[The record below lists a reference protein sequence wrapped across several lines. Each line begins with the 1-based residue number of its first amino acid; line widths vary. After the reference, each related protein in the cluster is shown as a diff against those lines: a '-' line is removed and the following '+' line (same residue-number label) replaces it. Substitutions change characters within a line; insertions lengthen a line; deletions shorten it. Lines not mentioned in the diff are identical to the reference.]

1 MLIKN
6 QLEKDKEWLKLKQD
20 FLAIKVTLSLEDY
33 QNLLT
38 YQRQVCKQLEW
49 VELDPSK
56 LRKIII
62 PIIESGYL
70 HAQNYIDTLRM
81 IIRSY
86 YMVRS
91 QNDWRL
97 SDTRLSELVAI
108 AFKQTKGQYTSIMDE
123 LLILLDREVSMDGDQ

>member
-1 MLIKN
+1 MLIKK
-6 QLEKDKEWLKLKQD
+6 QVEKDKEWLKLKQD
-20 FLAIKVTLSLEDY
+20 FLVIKVTLSLEDY
-33 QNLLT
+33 QNLVT

-49 VELDPSK
+49 VELDPAK
-56 LRKIII
+56 MRKMII

-70 HAQNYIDTLRM
+70 HDQNYIDTLRM

-97 SDTRLSELVAI
+97 SDDRLSELVAI

-123 LLILLDREVSMDGDQ
+123 LLILLDQEVGQHENQ

>member
-1 MLIKN
+1 MLIKK
-6 QLEKDKEWLKLKQD
+6 QVEKDKEWLKLKQE

-38 YQRQVCKQLEW
+38 YQTQVCKQLEW

-70 HAQNYIDTLRM
+70 HDQNYIDTLRM

-97 SDTRLSELVAI
+97 SDTRLSELVTI

-123 LLILLDREVSMDGDQ
+123 LLILLDQEVSMDGD

>member
-1 MLIKN
+1 MLIKK
-6 QLEKDKEWLKLKQD
+6 QVEKDKEWLKLKED

-38 YQRQVCKQLEW
+38 YQGQVCKQLEW
-49 VELDPSK
+49 VELDPAK
-56 LRKIII
+56 MREIII
-62 PIIESGYL
+62 PIIESGYR
-70 HAQNYIDTLRM
+70 HDQNYIDTLRM

-97 SDTRLSELVAI
+97 SDDRLSELVTI
-108 AFKQTKGQYTSIMDE
+108 AFKQTKDQYASIMDE
-123 LLILLDREVSMDGDQ
+123 LLILLDQEVDQHED

>member
-1 MLIKN
+1 MLIKK
-6 QLEKDKEWLKLKQD
+6 QVEKDKEWLKLKQE

-38 YQRQVCKQLEW
+38 YQTQVCKQLEW

-70 HAQNYIDTLRM
+70 HHQNYIDTLRM

-97 SDTRLSELVAI
+97 SDTRLSKLVTI

-123 LLILLDREVSMDGDQ
+123 LLILLDQEVSMDGD

>member
-56 LRKIII
+56 LRIIII

-123 LLILLDREVSMDGDQ
+123 LLILLDWEVNMDGDQ

>member
-1 MLIKN
+1 MLIKK
-6 QLEKDKEWLKLKQD
+6 QVEKDKEWLKLKED

-38 YQRQVCKQLEW
+38 YQGQVCKQLEW
-49 VELDPSK
+49 VELDPAK
-56 LRKIII
+56 MREIII
-62 PIIESGYL
+62 PIIESGYR
-70 HAQNYIDTLRM
+70 HDQNYIDTLRM

-97 SDTRLSELVAI
+97 SDDRLSELVAI
-108 AFKQTKGQYTSIMDE
+108 AFKQTKDQYTSIMDE
-123 LLILLDREVSMDGDQ
+123 LLILLDQEVDQHED